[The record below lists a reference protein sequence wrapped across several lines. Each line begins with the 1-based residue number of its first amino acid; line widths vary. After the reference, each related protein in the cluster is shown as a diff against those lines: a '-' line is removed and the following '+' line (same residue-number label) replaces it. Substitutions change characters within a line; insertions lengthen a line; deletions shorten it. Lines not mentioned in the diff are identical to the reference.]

1 MTLCMVLHVV
11 VLTLCTVVA
20 FYPSGPQYL
29 DCTLVKA
36 LFSVHMVFC
45 VSPITRVMS
54 QAADE
59 LQEKV
64 VTILSLFSIGNKT
77 LGTGEGELCAGS
89 LWAIV
94 DTTKVQR
101 CIMKPV
107 SLIVAFFGSSAVAS
121 T

>member
-1 MTLCMVLHVV
+1 MPASMHSILLMCYL
-11 VLTLCTVVA
+11 
-20 FYPSGPQYL
+20 SDPQYL
-29 DCTLVKA
+29 DCTLLKA

-77 LGTGEGELCAGS
+77 GLSTGEGELCAG
-89 LWAIV
+89 W
-94 DTTKVQR
+94 
-101 CIMKPV
+101 
-107 SLIVAFFGSSAVAS
+107 
-121 T
+121 

>member
-1 MTLCMVLHVV
+1 MC
-11 VLTLCTVVA
+11 
-20 FYPSGPQYL
+20 YPSDPQYL
-29 DCTLVKA
+29 DCTLLKA

-77 LGTGEGELCAGS
+77 GLSTGEGELCAG
-89 LWAIV
+89 W
-94 DTTKVQR
+94 
-101 CIMKPV
+101 
-107 SLIVAFFGSSAVAS
+107 
-121 T
+121 

>member
-1 MTLCMVLHVV
+1 MWH
-11 VLTLCTVVA
+11 
-20 FYPSGPQYL
+20 YPSAPQYL

-54 QAADE
+54 QATDE

-77 LGTGEGELCAGS
+77 ALGTGEGELRAGWLCSMEDKLKGVFHEAS
-89 LWAIV
+89 LL
-94 DTTKVQR
+94 
-101 CIMKPV
+101 
-107 SLIVAFFGSSAVAS
+107 SLLHSSRKFCS
-121 T
+121 YL

>member
-1 MTLCMVLHVV
+1 MCGVYVCDLVHGAAC
-11 VLTLCTVVA
+11 CCA
-20 FYPSGPQYL
+20 CPSGPQYL

-36 LFSVHMVFC
+36 LLSVHMVFC

-77 LGTGEGELCAGS
+77 ALGTGEGELCVGC

-101 CIMKPV
+101 CFMKPV
-107 SLIVAFFGSSAVAS
+107 SVIVAFLGSSAVP
-121 T
+121 